1 MQLEKDLNEYK
12 EITLE
17 LMKRISIQGNRL
29 FLLKKREEIL
39 DKIKDNYDSS
49 DISRIGKALKLD
61 ELERELEKSVLNE
74 MDSVKKEL
82 RQLKLRHQSNQAYI
96 VSGYGGNITSRF
108 DKRF

>member
-1 MQLEKDLNEYK
+1 MQLEEDLHEYK
-12 EITLE
+12 QVTLE

-29 FLLKKREEIL
+29 FLLKRREEIL
-39 DKIKDNYDSS
+39 DRIKNNYDLS

-61 ELERELEKSVLNE
+61 ELERELEKSVINE
-74 MDSVKKEL
+74 IESVKKEL
-82 RQLKLRHQSNQAYI
+82 RQLNLRHQSNQAYI